1 MASRAPSPLALAL
14 APEAA
19 GARIH
24 EGFRRLAECVSD
36 SAMCMLDPQGRVL
49 IWNYGAERT
58 HGYRAEEI
66 VGRHLS
72 CFYVPE
78 DIARR
83 VPEEHIQCVAKN
95 GYLAGEG
102 WRVRKNGSRFWASVF
117 MTALRERDGSL
128 LGFAHLARDV
138 TGHRQAT
145 ERAWATAVHV
155 EGLSWASLS
164 ALPEQICVL
173 DGDGTIVL
181 TNRAWDQAALAKG
194 ADPARCGAGRNYL
207 QICRAAMGRSAEGA
221 TKAAAGIESVLQGA
235 LPRFTL
241 DYPCPSPERTAWF
254 QLSVMPLRR
263 PQSGAVIRHFDIT
276 DRAVLAKKLHRSEAF
291 YGALLENAADV
302 AAILAPDGTIR
313 YQHPACA
320 CLLGFTPTELVGR
333 QIFEFVHPDDLDAVR
348 TLLRNCLRRPQLR
361 HSAEYRFQDKHGA
374 WLVLESRVRS
384 LVSNP
389 VVAGIV
395 MNSRDITHARRARK
409 ALLERQ
415 DTLEHDRDEL
425 RLLAT
430 QLFRDQ
436 EDGYRRVAA
445 DLRDNLALRVAALAL
460 EAGTL
465 ASRGASALAVQ
476 AGLHSL
482 QDSAATLGYDL
493 CRIADGLRPSVLAH
507 LGVGVALRDRC
518 AEFARKT
525 GIPVH
530 YSHRGL
536 SSHIPQEIAACLYRT
551 TEHVL
556 DGIVKHG
563 GAERVSLTV
572 SKTAAGLRLT
582 IRYNDA
588 GRQPQDV
595 QPNSSLDLLKMQE
608 RLRAVNGS
616 LSIRSRHR
624 HRKEIVALVPLVFPA
639 DRPRTIGN
647 GTNLIP

>member
-1 MASRAPSPLALAL
+1 M
-14 APEAA
+14 
-19 GARIH
+19 
-24 EGFRRLAECVSD
+24 F
-36 SAMCMLDPQGRVL
+36 MLDPHGRVL
-49 IWNYGAERT
+49 IWNYGAERIN
-58 HGYRAEEI
+58 GYRAEEI
-66 VGRHLS
+66 MGRHLS
-72 CFYVPE
+72 CFYLPE
-78 DIARR
+78 EIARR
-83 VPEEHIQCVAKN
+83 VPEQHIQCAAQN
-95 GYLAGEG
+95 GYLAAEG
-102 WRVRKNGSRFWASVF
+102 WRVRKNGSRFWASVV

-128 LGFAHLARDV
+128 HGFAHLARDL
-138 TGHRQAT
+138 TARRQAPG
-145 ERAWATAVHV
+145 RAWETAVQV

-173 DGDGTIVL
+173 DRDGTIVL
-181 TNRAWDQAALAKG
+181 TNRAWDQAALANG
-194 ADPARCGAGRNYL
+194 ADLTRCGAGRNYL
-207 QICRAAMGRSAEGA
+207 QICRAAMGKSTEGA

-241 DYPCPSPERTAWF
+241 DYPCPSPKRTAWF
-254 QLSVMPLRR
+254 QLSVMPLPR
-263 PQSGAVIRHFDIT
+263 PQTGAVISHFDIT

-291 YGALLENAADV
+291 YGALIENAADV

-320 CLLGFTPTELVGR
+320 CVLGFTPTELVGR
-333 QIFEFVHPDDLDAVR
+333 QIFEFVHPDDLDSVR
-348 TLLRNCLRRPQLR
+348 ALLRNCLRRPHLK
-361 HSAEYRFQDKHGA
+361 HSAEYRVQDKHGA
-374 WLVLESRVRS
+374 WLVLESSVRS

-395 MNSRDITHARRARK
+395 MNSRDITHARRARE

-415 DTLEHDRDEL
+415 ETLEHNRDEL

-436 EDGYRRVAA
+436 EDDRRRVAA
-445 DLRDNLALRVAALAL
+445 DLHDNLALRVAALAL

-465 ASRGASALAVQ
+465 ASRAASTLAVQ

-482 QDSAATLGYDL
+482 QDRAARLGHDL

-556 DGIVKHG
+556 DGIAKHG
-563 GAERVSLTV
+563 GVERASLTV
-572 SKTAAGLRLT
+572 SKAATGLRLT
-582 IRYNDA
+582 IRYNGA
-588 GRQPQDV
+588 GCQPQEVRPD
-595 QPNSSLDLLKMQE
+595 SSLDLLSMQE

-616 LSIRSRHR
+616 ISVRARPRHGM
-624 HRKEIVALVPLVFPA
+624 EIVALVPLVFPA
-639 DRPRTIGN
+639 DQPRHSG
-647 GTNLIP
+647 L

>member
-1 MASRAPSPLALAL
+1 M
-14 APEAA
+14 
-19 GARIH
+19 
-24 EGFRRLAECVSD
+24 AECVPD
-36 SAMCMLDPQGRVL
+36 SAMFMLDPRGRVL

-58 HGYRAEEI
+58 NGYRAEEI
-66 VGRHLS
+66 VGRHVS

-78 DIARR
+78 EIARK
-83 VPEEHIQCVAKN
+83 VPEEHIQCAAKN

-102 WRVRKNGSRFWASVF
+102 WRVRKNGSRFWASVV

-128 LGFAHLARDV
+128 QGFVHLARDV
-138 TGHRQAT
+138 TGHRQAP
-145 ERAWATAVHV
+145 ERAWATAVQV
-155 EGLSWASLS
+155 EGLSWSSLS
-164 ALPEQICVL
+164 ALPERICVL

-194 ADPARCGAGRNYL
+194 AELTRCGAGRNYL
-207 QICRAAMGRSAEGA
+207 RICRAAMGKSAKGA
-221 TKAAAGIESVLQGA
+221 AKAAAGIESVLQGT

-263 PQSGAVIRHFDIT
+263 PRSGAVISHFDIT

-291 YGALLENAADV
+291 YGALLENAADF

-320 CLLGFTPTELVGR
+320 RLLGFTPEELVGR

-348 TLLRNCLRRPQLR
+348 ALLRDCLRRPHLK
-361 HSAEYRFQDKHGA
+361 HSAEYRSQDKHGA
-374 WLVLESRVRS
+374 WLVLESSVRS

-395 MNSRDITHARRARK
+395 MNSRDITHARRARE

-415 DTLEHDRDEL
+415 ETLEHNRDEL

-436 EDGYRRVAA
+436 EDDHRRVAA
-445 DLRDNLALRVAALAL
+445 DLHDNLALRVAALAL

-465 ASRGASALAVQ
+465 ASRAASTLAVQ

-482 QDSAATLGYDL
+482 QDSAAMLGQDL
-493 CRIADGLRPSVLAH
+493 CRIADGLRPSVLSH

-530 YSHRGL
+530 YSHRGI

-556 DGIVKHG
+556 DGIAKHG
-563 GAERVSLTV
+563 GAERASLTV

-582 IRYNDA
+582 IRYNGA
-588 GRQPQDV
+588 GCQPQEVCPD
-595 QPNSSLDLLKMQE
+595 SSLDLLSMQE

-616 LSIRSRHR
+616 LSIRLRPR
-624 HRKEIVALVPLVFPA
+624 YGTEIVALVPLVLPA
-639 DRPRTIGN
+639 VQRS
-647 GTNLIP
+647 L